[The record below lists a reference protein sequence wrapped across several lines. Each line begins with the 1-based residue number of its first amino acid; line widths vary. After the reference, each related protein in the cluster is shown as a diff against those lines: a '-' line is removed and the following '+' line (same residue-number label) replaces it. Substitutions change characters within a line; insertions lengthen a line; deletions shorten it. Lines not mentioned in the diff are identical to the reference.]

1 MIRILFATSEA
12 YPLVKTGGLGDV
24 SASLPEALCRA
35 GHDCQVILPGYPAA
49 INAAL
54 EAGSK
59 RVTRFRYGQYDV
71 ALWKTT
77 LPDTPVGLW
86 LVECPA
92 LFERPG
98 DSPYQNEN
106 GEDWWDNAHRFHLFA
121 RICAMVTMGQLG
133 LSWKPDIVHCND
145 WQTGLLPVFLKSCRP
160 PPPTV
165 FTIHNLAY
173 QGLFSQETFRAL
185 GLPDHLWRFD
195 QLEFHNQLS
204 FIKGGLVF
212 SDAITTVSPTYA
224 REIKTPEFGYGLD
237 GLLRHRGEHLSGIL
251 NGIDAQVW
259 DPQQDRYLEAHYSP
273 DNLAGK
279 AECRTR
285 LQEELGLKPGP
296 GPLLGFV
303 GRLVEQKGLDWLLA
317 VIPDLLSQ
325 GCQFAMLGSG
335 EARYEK
341 ALQALAQ
348 QWPDQLALTLGYNEA
363 MAHRIT
369 AGADLFLMP
378 SKFEPCG
385 LNQMY
390 SLRYGTLPVVH
401 GVGGLNDTVF
411 DPAEASSDIANG
423 FVFRQPSSGAFM
435 NAIERALNA
444 WEQPETWLQLQ
455 QNGMAGDYSWKSRAE
470 DYIQLYRSLID
481 ERGQ

>member
-35 GHDCQVILPGYPAA
+35 GHDCQILLPGYPAA
-49 INAAL
+49 INAAID
-54 EAGSK
+54 AGSK
-59 RVTRFRYGQYDV
+59 RTTRFRHGQYDIG
-71 ALWKTT
+71 LWKTN
-77 LPDTPVGLW
+77 LPGTSVGLW
-86 LVECPA
+86 LVECSA
-92 LFERPG
+92 LFERQG
-98 DSPYQNEN
+98 DSPYQDT
-106 GEDWWDNAHRFHLFA
+106 GGKDWWDNAYRFELFG
-121 RICAMVTMGQLG
+121 RIGAMMAMGQLG
-133 LSWKPDIVHCND
+133 LAWKPDVVHCND
-145 WQTGLLPVFLKSCRP
+145 WQTGLLPVFLKSFHAS
-160 PPPTV
+160 PPTV
-165 FTIHNLAY
+165 FTVHNLAY

-185 GLPDHLWRFD
+185 GLPDHLWNFE
-195 QLEFHNQLS
+195 QLEFHDQLS

-224 REIKTPEFGYGLD
+224 REIKTPELGCGLD
-237 GLLRHRGEHLSGIL
+237 GLLRHRAARLSGIL
-251 NGIDAQVW
+251 NGIDAEVW
-259 DPQQDRYLEAHYSP
+259 DPQHDPYLKAHYSQE
-273 DNLAGK
+273 DLTGK
-279 AECRTR
+279 AECRKQ
-285 LQEELGLKPGP
+285 LQQALGLKIGP
-296 GPLLGFV
+296 APLLGFV
-303 GRLVEQKGLDWLLA
+303 GRLVEQKGLDWLLE
-317 VIPDLLSQ
+317 VIPALLRQ
-325 GCQFAMLGSG
+325 GCQFALLGSG
-335 EARYEK
+335 DARYKK
-341 ALQALAQ
+341 ALQALAS

-390 SLRYGTLPVVH
+390 SLRYGTIPVVH

-444 WEQPETWLQLQ
+444 WEQPET
-455 QNGMAGDYSWKSRAE
+455 
-470 DYIQLYRSLID
+470 
-481 ERGQ
+481 

>member
-35 GHDCQVILPGYPAA
+35 GHDCQILLPGYPAA
-49 INAAL
+49 INAAID
-54 EAGSK
+54 AGSK
-59 RVTRFRYGQYDV
+59 RTTRFRHGQYDIG
-71 ALWKTT
+71 LWKAN
-77 LPDTPVGLW
+77 LPGTSVGLW

-92 LFERPG
+92 LFERQG
-98 DSPYQNEN
+98 DSPYQDTG
-106 GEDWWDNAHRFHLFA
+106 GEDWWDNAYRFELFG
-121 RICAMVTMGQLG
+121 RIGAMMAMGQLG
-133 LSWKPDIVHCND
+133 LSWKPDVVHCND
-145 WQTGLLPVFLKSCRP
+145 WQTGLLPVFLKSFHAS
-160 PPPTV
+160 PPTV
-165 FTIHNLAY
+165 FTVHNLAY

-185 GLPDHLWRFD
+185 GLPDHLWNFE
-195 QLEFHNQLS
+195 QLEFHDQLS

-224 REIKTPEFGYGLD
+224 REIKTPELGCGLD
-237 GLLRHRGEHLSGIL
+237 GLLRHRAARLSGIL
-251 NGIDAQVW
+251 NGIDAEVW
-259 DPQQDRYLEAHYSP
+259 DPQHDPYLKAHYSQE
-273 DNLAGK
+273 DLTGK
-279 AECRTR
+279 AECRKQ
-285 LQEELGLKPGP
+285 LQQALGLKIGP
-296 GPLLGFV
+296 APLLGFV
-303 GRLVEQKGLDWLLA
+303 GRLVEQKGLDWLLE
-317 VIPDLLSQ
+317 VIPALLRQ
-325 GCQFAMLGSG
+325 GCQFALLGSG
-335 EARYEK
+335 DARYKK
-341 ALQALAQ
+341 ALQALAS

-390 SLRYGTLPVVH
+390 SLRYGTIPVVH

-455 QNGMAGDYSWKSRAE
+455 KNGMAGDYSWKSRAK
-470 DYIQLYRSLID
+470 DYINLYRSLIN
-481 ERGQ
+481 EQ